1 MSLLPLKAPVNFA
14 ASLGCSVG
22 SIAVDGVQ
30 TLIGNDIQPDPGS
43 MRTMLLSME
52 GAIHG
57 RIPDIL
63 GDDEGER
70 VATIARFLSGTNEAE
85 INELLGYI
93 QLAIV
98 EVNTNGKAPSTN
110 R

>member
-14 ASLGCSVG
+14 ASLGCSAG
-22 SIAVDGVQ
+22 SVAVDGVQ
-30 TLIGNDIQPDPGS
+30 SLLGNDIKPAPAS
-43 MRTMLLSME
+43 MRTMLFSME

-57 RIPDIL
+57 RISDIL
-63 GDDEGER
+63 GDDEAER

-98 EVNTNGKAPSTN
+98 QVNTN

>member
-1 MSLLPLKAPVNFA
+1 MSRLPLKAPVNFA

-30 TLIGNDIQPDPGS
+30 SLLGNDIQPDPGS

-52 GAIHG
+52 GAVHG

-63 GDDEGER
+63 GDDEAER
-70 VATIARFLSGTNEAE
+70 VDTIARFLSGTNEAE

-98 EVNTNGKAPSTN
+98 QANSNRKTPSPN